1 MRNRIP
7 LLSYPL
13 RKIRNDRKERNIVP
27 VHSNKKDLKNML
39 INHRPISLLLVFGK
53 IFDKIRLTSMCECF
67 IENELFNSLSVW
79 FSARWFL
86 HFTTLQYNTWNTKII
101 WWKSTYRCKRG
112 RILKAF
118 GIKDFT
124 VNSNHMEI
132 LVLLLNVSK
141 IT

>member
-79 FSARWFL
+79 FSAR
-86 HFTTLQYNTWNTKII
+86 
-101 WWKSTYRCKRG
+101 
-112 RILKAF
+112 
-118 GIKDFT
+118 
-124 VNSNHMEI
+124 
-132 LVLLLNVSK
+132 
-141 IT
+141 